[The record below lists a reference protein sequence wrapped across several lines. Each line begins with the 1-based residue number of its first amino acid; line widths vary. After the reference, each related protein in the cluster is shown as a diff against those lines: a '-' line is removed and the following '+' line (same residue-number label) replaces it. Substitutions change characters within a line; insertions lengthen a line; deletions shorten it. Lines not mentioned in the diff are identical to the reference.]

1 MRTGVCFGS
10 SLIISDRSVI
20 KMKKLF
26 LLLAFMV
33 CGLASNV
40 FAEQITK
47 FAVVDT
53 DRVYKAFFNNSQS
66 MRNYEAKKASF
77 QAEITR
83 LTNELQDLKT
93 RKSEY
98 AVAGKNA
105 EAEKLQEEINTK
117 AQNLRD
123 YTASKNAELKRI
135 KGSMESGDAFYKR
148 LYRIIGSVAEQE
160 GYCMVLSPQQNNSIL
175 WYSDSVDITDKVI
188 AQLKK

>member
-1 MRTGVCFGS
+1 
-10 SLIISDRSVI
+10 
-20 KMKKLF
+20 MKKLV
-26 LLLAFMV
+26 LLLALMV
-33 CGLASNV
+33 CGLVGNV

-53 DRVYKAFFNNSQS
+53 DRVYKVFFNNSQA
-66 MRNYEAKKASF
+66 MRNYEAKKSSF

-123 YTASKNAELKRI
+123 YTASKNAELKRL
-135 KGSMESGDAFYKR
+135 KSSMESSDAFYKR
-148 LYRIIGSVAEQE
+148 LYRIIGSVAEPE

-188 AQLKK
+188 TQLRK

>member
-1 MRTGVCFGS
+1 
-10 SLIISDRSVI
+10 
-20 KMKKLF
+20 MKKLTLIF
-26 LLLAFMV
+26 AVLL
-33 CGLASNV
+33 CGLASRV

-53 DRVYKAFFNNSQS
+53 DRVYKVFYSNSQA
-66 MRNYEAKKASF
+66 MRNYEAKKSAF

-83 LTNELQDLKT
+83 LTDELQNLKT

-98 AVAGKNA
+98 SVAGRSD

-123 YTASKNAELKRI
+123 YTANKNAELKRM
-135 KGSMESGDAFYKR
+135 KASMETGDAFYKR

-175 WYSDSVDITDKVI
+175 WYNDSVDITDKVI